1 MNTADA
7 LDLVDQLS
15 RKLDD
20 QQGPIVKADRYY
32 TGTQP
37 LAFVAPEVL
46 AQTAG
51 RLAPLVIN
59 WPRTIVDSVQRR
71 CYVEGFRIGQGEVD
85 DDLWAIWQA
94 NNLDR
99 FHRLGQVDALVHA
112 RSFLSV
118 GPAVRQRR
126 LPRIAFESAH
136 QMAVSYDP
144 STGELAAALKRWS
157 DGSTT
162 YATLYLPDETHRFVS
177 SRPAGM
183 GTAASFE
190 VREPV
195 EPQPLGAVPIVPLVN
210 RPRLLN
216 PDGESELTDVMPLAD
231 AINKLASDMLVT
243 SEYSAMPRRYATGI
257 QIPSGPDRERL
268 QAEAAAYWDQ
278 ATKGKTWLAGEGVE
292 FGQFPETSIA
302 SYTEGIRLLTTQIAA
317 IAGLPPQY
325 LGISTANPASADAI
339 RSAEVTLVERAKDKQ
354 QEWGDAYEQ
363 AMRLAL
369 ALHEG
374 LTLDDLGSAL
384 DGLETVWRETET
396 PTVAQSM
403 DAAVKGVQAG
413 ILDEVA
419 AQERVGLSPMQR
431 AAIAERRE
439 AVETSGA
446 TADVR
451 ARVELAR
458 QLEQSEGLTQNAALA
473 AAGLL
478 QAASLNAAPTSPPVR
493 SKRII
498 RDRNGNIEAIEET

>member
-1 MNTADA
+1 MDGEPALTPADA
-7 LDLVDQLS
+7 LAFVHDLS
-15 RKLDD
+15 RKLDA
-20 QQGPIVKADRYY
+20 QQPAIVKADRYY

-71 CYVEGFRIGQGEVD
+71 CYVEGFRIGQGQVD
-85 DDLWAIWQA
+85 TDLWAIWQA

-99 FHRLGQVDALVHA
+99 GHRLGQVDALVHA
-112 RSFLSV
+112 RAFLSV
-118 GPAVRQRR
+118 GPRDGRV
-126 LPRIAFESAH
+126 PRIAVESAH
-136 QMAVSYDP
+136 QMAVEIDP

-157 DGSTT
+157 DGQTVF
-162 YATLYLPDETHRFVS
+162 ATLYLPDETHRF
-177 SRPAGM
+177 AATGIDGM
-183 GTAASFE
+183 GTAQSWKERA
-190 VREPV
+190 PV
-195 EPQPLGAVPIVPLVN
+195 EDQPLAAVPVVPLLN

-243 SEYSAMPRRYATGI
+243 SEFSAMPRRYATGI
-257 QIPSGPDRERL
+257 QIPTGPDRERL
-268 QAEAAAYWDQ
+268 QAEAAQYWDQ
-278 ATKGKTWLAGEGVE
+278 ATKGKTWLAGQGVQ
-292 FGQFPETSIA
+292 FGQFPEASIA

-369 ALHEG
+369 ALSANV
-374 LTLDDLGSAL
+374 TLAELGPEFDL
-384 DGLETVWRETET
+384 LETVWRETET

-413 ILDEVA
+413 ILDVVA
-419 AQERVGLSPMQR
+419 GQERVGLSPMQR

-439 AVETSGA
+439 AEAAQAT

-451 ARVELAR
+451 ARLDLAR
-458 QLEQSEGLTQNAALA
+458 QLQETDGLTQNAALA

-478 QAASLNAAPTSPPVR
+478 QAASQNTPP
-493 SKRII
+493 S
-498 RDRNGNIEAIEET
+498 A

>member
-7 LDLVDQLS
+7 LDLVHSLS
-15 RKLDD
+15 RKLNA
-20 QQGPIVKADRYY
+20 QQPSIVKADRYY

-112 RSFLSV
+112 RTFLSV
-118 GPAVRQRR
+118 GPAAREGR
-126 LPRIAFESAH
+126 LPRIAVESAH
-136 QMAVSYDP
+136 QMVVTRDP
-144 STGELAAALKRWS
+144 STGEISAALKRWAAS
-157 DGSTT
+157 DGLTT
-162 YATLYLPDETHRFVS
+162 FATLYLPEETHRFVAS
-177 SRPAGM
+177 SPSGM
-183 GTAASFE
+183 GTAQSFA

-195 EPQPLGAVPIVPLVN
+195 KSQPLGAVPVVPLLN

-268 QAEAAAYWDQ
+268 QADVAAYWDQ

-339 RSAEVTLVERAKDKQ
+339 RSAEVTLVERARDKQ

-369 ALHEG
+369 AVHEG
-374 LTLDDLGSAL
+374 ITLDDLGSAL
-384 DGLETVWRETET
+384 DSLETVWRETET

-439 AVETSGA
+439 DAAATTA

-451 ARVELAR
+451 ARVDLAR
-458 QLEQSEGLTQNAALA
+458 ELQVTDGLSQNAALA

-478 QAASLNAAPTSPPVR
+478 QAAAQNASEATTPGATP
-493 SKRII
+493 
-498 RDRNGNIEAIEET
+498 GNQ

>member
-1 MNTADA
+1 MDGEHALTPADA
-7 LDLVDQLS
+7 LILVHDLS
-15 RKLDD
+15 HKLDA
-20 QQGPIVKADRYY
+20 QQPAIVKADRYY

-51 RLAPLVIN
+51 RLTSLVIN

-71 CYVEGFRIGQGEVD
+71 CYVEGFRIGQGEID
-85 DDLWAIWQA
+85 EDLWRMWQA
-94 NNLDR
+94 SNLDR
-99 FHRLGQVDALVHA
+99 GHRLGQVDALVHA
-112 RSFLSV
+112 RTFLSV
-118 GPAVRQRR
+118 GPPAREGR
-126 LPRIAFESAH
+126 LPRIAVESAH
-136 QMAVSYDP
+136 QMVVEVDP
-144 STGELAAALKRWS
+144 ASGEVVAALKRWA
-157 DGSTT
+157 DARTVF
-162 YATLYLPDETHRFVS
+162 ATLYLPDETHRFAATGVD
-177 SRPAGM
+177 GM
-183 GTAASFE
+183 GTAQSWKERA
-190 VREPV
+190 PV
-195 EPQPLGAVPIVPLVN
+195 EGQPLGAVPVVPLLN

-231 AINKLASDMLVT
+231 AINKLASDMIVT
-243 SEYSAMPRRYATGI
+243 SEFSAMPRRYATGI

-268 QAEAAAYWDQ
+268 QAEAAQYWDQ

-369 ALHEG
+369 ALRDGVSLEDLSG
-374 LTLDDLGSAL
+374 DLDS
-384 DGLETVWRETET
+384 LETVWRETET

-431 AAIAERRE
+431 TAIAERRE
-439 AVETSGA
+439 AAASSGA

-451 ARVELAR
+451 ARLDLAR
-458 QLEQSEGLTQNAALA
+458 ELQERDGLTQNAALA

-478 QAASLNAAPTSPPVR
+478 QAASQNKPP
-493 SKRII
+493 S
-498 RDRNGNIEAIEET
+498 A